1 MTPGHLK
8 NATRPEGDDLP
19 QTTVNVS
26 RCDGDCREGD
36 GCIARENQNLKQ
48 MVAWI
53 TMHNTMDL
61 DSLYCDANQEQ
72 RSGAYCSVLSR
83 VTCHVTRDQPRVF
96 VVFN

>member
-1 MTPGHLK
+1 M
-8 NATRPEGDDLP
+8 P
-19 QTTVNVS
+19 QTNVNVS
-26 RCDGDCREGD
+26 RCSGDCREGD

-61 DSLYCDANQEQ
+61 DSLDCEADQEQ

-83 VTCHVTRDQPRVF
+83 VACHVTRDQPRGF